1 MLCDS
6 LDRNEFRGE
15 WVDVYVWLSPFAVHL
30 KLWHNVNWLYSH
42 TKLNGKKKKSLCECV
57 CLKQWESLKDY
68 ELGLN
73 D

>member
-42 TKLNGKKKKSLCECV
+42 TKLKGKKKEFV
-57 CLKQWESLKDY
+57 
-68 ELGLN
+68 
-73 D
+73 